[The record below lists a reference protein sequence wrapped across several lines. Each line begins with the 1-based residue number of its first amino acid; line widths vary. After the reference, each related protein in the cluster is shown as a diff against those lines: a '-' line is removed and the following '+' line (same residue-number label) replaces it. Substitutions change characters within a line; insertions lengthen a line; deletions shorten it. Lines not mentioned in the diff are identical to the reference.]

1 MATTSKYT
9 EKYEALEIPM
19 NEMLFPKTDEDW
31 HGRSATIP

>member
-19 NEMLFPKTDEDW
+19 NEKLFPKTDEYLAW
-31 HGRSATIP
+31 